1 MKKITISDKE
11 YDINCNALTRFNY
24 KKIFN
29 TGIFEDIQRI
39 NNFNIEQEEL
49 RLKLEK
55 EGKAKEIIDAE
66 INNMML
72 GKLDDI
78 LDAIQKIAYIEI
90 YTANPKIGSFE
101 EWLGSIEKINL
112 SEPWIAEVTEYA
124 VNSFL
129 G

>member
-1 MKKITISDKE
+1 MKKITINGKE

>member
-1 MKKITISDKE
+1 MKTITINGKE
-11 YDINCNALTRFNY
+11 YEIQCNALTRFNY
-24 KKIFN
+24 KKIFG

-39 NNFNIEQEEL
+39 NNFNLEQENKRAE
-49 RLKLEK
+49 LEK
-55 EGKAKEIIDAE
+55 QGVDKEQIEKE

-90 YTANPKIGSFE
+90 QTANPKIESFE
-101 EWLGSIEKINL
+101 AWLGSIEKIDL
-112 SEPWIAEVTEYA
+112 SEPWITEVTEYA
-124 VNSFL
+124 VNSFC

>member
-1 MKKITISDKE
+1 MKTITINEKE
-11 YDINCNALTRFNY
+11 YQIQCNAFTRFNY

-29 TGIFEDIQRI
+29 AGIFEDIQRI
-39 NNFNIEQEEL
+39 NTFNIEQEEK
-49 RLKLEK
+49 RIALEK
-55 EGKAKEIIDAE
+55 EGKSKEQIDKE
-66 INNMML
+66 INNLML
-72 GKLDDI
+72 GRLDDI

-90 YTANPKIGSFE
+90 YTANNKIGSFE

>member
-55 EGKAKEIIDAE
+55 EGKAKELIDAE

>member
-1 MKKITISDKE
+1 MKTITINGKE
-11 YDINCNALTRFNY
+11 YEIQCNALTRFNY
-24 KKIFN
+24 KKIFG

-39 NNFNIEQEEL
+39 NNFNLEQENKKAE
-49 RLKLEK
+49 LEK
-55 EGKAKEIIDAE
+55 QGIAKKQIEKE

-90 YTANPKIGSFE
+90 QTANPKIESFE
-101 EWLGSIEKINL
+101 AWLSSIEKINL

-124 VNSFL
+124 VNSFC

>member
-1 MKKITISDKE
+1 MKTITINEKE
-11 YDINCNALTRFNY
+11 YQIQCNALTRFNY

-39 NNFNIEQEEL
+39 NTFNIEQEEK
-49 RLKLEK
+49 RIALEK
-55 EGKAKEIIDAE
+55 EGKSKEQIDKE
-66 INNMML
+66 INNLML
-72 GKLDDI
+72 GRLDDI

-90 YTANPKIGSFE
+90 YTANNKVGSFE

>member
-1 MKKITISDKE
+1 MGYYSANQ
-11 YDINCNALTRFNY
+11 YY

-55 EGKAKEIIDAE
+55 EGKAKELIDAE

-101 EWLGSIEKINL
+101 EWLESIEKINL

>member
-1 MKKITISDKE
+1 MKTITINGKE
-11 YDINCNALTRFNY
+11 YEIQCNALTRFNY
-24 KKIFN
+24 KKIFG

-39 NNFNIEQEEL
+39 NNFNLEQENKKAE
-49 RLKLEK
+49 LEK
-55 EGKAKEIIDAE
+55 QGIAKEQIEKE

-90 YTANPKIGSFE
+90 QTANPKIESFE
-101 EWLGSIEKINL
+101 TWLSSIEKIDL

-124 VNSFL
+124 VNSFC

>member
-101 EWLGSIEKINL
+101 EWLGTIEKINL

>member
-1 MKKITISDKE
+1 MKTITINEKE
-11 YDINCNALTRFNY
+11 YQIQCNALTRFNY

-29 TGIFEDIQRI
+29 AGIFEDIQRI
-39 NNFNIEQEEL
+39 NTFNIEQEEK
-49 RLKLEK
+49 RIALEK
-55 EGKAKEIIDAE
+55 EGKSKEQIDKE
-66 INNMML
+66 INNLML
-72 GKLDDI
+72 GRLDDI

-90 YTANPKIGSFE
+90 YTANNKIGSFE

>member
-11 YDINCNALTRFNY
+11 YEINCNALTRFNY

-55 EGKAKEIIDAE
+55 EGKAKELIDAE

-101 EWLGSIEKINL
+101 EWLGTIEKINL

>member
-55 EGKAKEIIDAE
+55 EGKAKELIDAE

-101 EWLGSIEKINL
+101 EWLGTIEKINL